1 MNRPGSPGRFCSRR
15 TISALPGCGHPRQCR
30 DLTPPAQVFITR
42 CVIISSGQEGQQVGM
57 ATGCQASY
65 SHDMENDE
73 AHSPDPQAPEIVASV
88 LNAVSQRSWERLH
101 ALADPEIELRVSARA
116 DVGGSPNEHV
126 WRSVHVHGAD
136 QLHAYLG
143 DLYAALP
150 SLSLEAPARNHHAAP
165 PEATPQFSRVNNGGV
180 PFDAFA
186 EMQFLVSDGRV
197 VLITAEVVRVSFGS
211 ALLTDPDK
219 DPRRYFEAFLGTDQ
233 IGEPGSD

>member
-15 TISALPGCGHPRQCR
+15 TISALPGCGHPRKCR

-150 SLSLEAPARNHHAAP
+150 SLRLDARDGNHEGARAEAPT
-165 PEATPQFSRVNNGGV
+165 EFSGLNNAGL
-180 PFDAFA
+180 PFDPFPPLH
-186 EMQFLVSDGRV
+186 F
-197 VLITAEVVRVSFGS
+197 
-211 ALLTDPDK
+211 
-219 DPRRYFEAFLGTDQ
+219 
-233 IGEPGSD
+233 